1 MYSLML
7 GLCQHFVLWTPFF
20 RSIKEN
26 SVFLENAIT
35 ITSQGEGANDTSMVM
50 YGIVSIK
57 VHGTHFTEPQRADE
71 KLVLPQGPKVMGILG
86 WP

>member
-1 MYSLML
+1 
-7 GLCQHFVLWTPFF
+7 
-20 RSIKEN
+20 
-26 SVFLENAIT
+26 
-35 ITSQGEGANDTSMVM
+35 MVM